1 MNGVGVLLTAVMLS
15 QTNDPATFDV
25 QGHRGARGHA
35 PENTLPGF
43 ERALAIGVDT
53 LELDV
58 GVTRDG
64 VVVIHHDRRLNP
76 DLARGPDGGWIAAPG
91 PTIHSLTHAQ
101 LQRYDVGRIRPGSEY
116 AKRFA
121 RQKPIDGTRIPR
133 LADLFE
139 LVKASGVRFN
149 IETKVSPEAPDET
162 LAPEPFAL
170 ALLAEVRKAGV
181 ERRTTIQSFDFR
193 TLAVVQR
200 EAPGLG
206 TAYLTSEKKGAAV
219 PRMVHEAKG
228 AIWSPDWRDLD
239 PQALAVARELGV
251 RVIPWTVNAP
261 ADIARILDMKVDGMI
276 SDYPDRVRAALK
288 ARR

>member
-1 MNGVGVLLTAVMLS
+1 MALVS
-15 QTNDPATFDV
+15 QTTTAFDL

-35 PENTLPGF
+35 PENTLAGF

-76 DLARGPDGGWIAAPG
+76 DIARGPDGQWIAAPG
-91 PTIHSLTHAQ
+91 PTIHSLTYAE
-101 LQRYDVGRIRPGSEY
+101 LQRYDVGRIRPGSDY
-116 AKRFA
+116 AKEFA
-121 RQKPIDGTRIPR
+121 SQEPLDGTRIPR

-139 LVKASGVRFN
+139 LVKSTAVRFN
-149 IETKVSPEAPDET
+149 IETKLSAEAPDET
-162 LAPEPFAL
+162 LAPEPFAR

-193 TLAVVQR
+193 TLALVQR
-200 EAPGLG
+200 EAPDIK
-206 TAYLTSEKKGAAV
+206 TAYLTSRQKGETV
-219 PRMVHEAKG
+219 PRAVHEANG
-228 AIWSPDWRDLD
+228 AIWSPNFRDLD
-239 PQALAVARELGV
+239 ARALRVAHELGLQ
-251 RVIPWTVNAP
+251 VIPWTVNES
-261 ADIARILDMKVDGMI
+261 ADIARILKLGVDGII
-276 SDYPDRVRAALK
+276 SDYPDRVRETLK